1 MESKGLAIVTGA
13 TRGIG
18 FSVSKGLAEDG
29 YRVVLLA
36 RDIDALNKVSDN
48 ILASKQYKFKPIIL
62 QADITNNSELDFEI
76 KQIANQYGSID
87 ILVNSAAMYIEG
99 SIHCSIDDYR
109 KIFETNVIAQFGIMK
124 TVIEIMQKNNNNG
137 YIFNIASR
145 AGKYGFPGGGTY
157 GSTKF
162 AFVGLTE
169 SLYREYA
176 PEGIR
181 FTSLCPGWVNTE
193 MAKESGTPFHDD
205 EMIQPE
211 DILKSIRYLLSL
223 SNNVC
228 IREIVIEMQ
237 KSII

>member
-36 RDIDALNKVSDN
+36 RDSIALNKVSD
-48 ILASKQYKFKPIIL
+48 IIIASKQYKYEPIII
-62 QADITNNSELDFEI
+62 QTDITNTSELDLKI

-87 ILVNSAAMYIEG
+87 ILVNSAAMFIDG
-99 SIHCSIDDYR
+99 SLNCSIDDYR
-109 KIFETNVIAQFGIMK
+109 KIIETNVIAQFGIMK
-124 TVIEIMQKNNNNG
+124 TVIEIMKKNGNG
-137 YIFNIASR
+137 YVFNIASR
-145 AGKYGFPGGGTY
+145 AGKYGFSGGGIY

-162 AFVGLTE
+162 ALVGLTE

-176 PEGIR
+176 PQGIR

-193 MAKESGTPFHDD
+193 MAKESGTPFRDD

-211 DILKSIRYLLSL
+211 DILNTIRYLLSL
-223 SNNVC
+223 SRNVC
-228 IREIVIEMQ
+228 IREIVLEMN

>member
-18 FSVSKGLAEDG
+18 FSISKGLAEDG

-36 RDIDALNKVSDN
+36 RDIDALNKVRD
-48 ILASKQYKFKPIIL
+48 IIIASKQYKYEPIIL
-62 QADITNNSELDFEI
+62 QADITHSSELDLKI
-76 KQIANQYGSID
+76 KEIANQYGSID

-99 SIHCSIDDYR
+99 SIQCSVDDYR
-109 KIFETNVIAQFGIMK
+109 KIMETNVIAQFAIMK
-124 TVIEIMQKNNNNG
+124 TVIEIMQKNNNG

-145 AGKYGFPGGGTY
+145 AGTYGFPGGGTY

-193 MAKESGTPFHDD
+193 MAKESGTPFLDD

-211 DILKSIRYLLSL
+211 DLLKSIRFLLSL
-223 SNNVC
+223 SRNVC
-228 IREIVIEMQ
+228 IREMVIEMK